1 MNAGTLETARLRHPA
16 GSRLAERSAAAG
28 AAPLRLLPPVVP
40 QQLVGEVGAGVR
52 RRPVTRLTRRGRV
65 VVLGL
70 TLVLMFGAGLAF
82 GSHADG
88 ADSRSA
94 VAPVRRTMVV
104 QPGQTLWG
112 IARSIEPAADPRW
125 TVERLIEINALPGA
139 EIEAG
144 RTLVLP

>member
-1 MNAGTLETARLRHPA
+1 
-16 GSRLAERSAAAG
+16 
-28 AAPLRLLPPVVP
+28 
-40 QQLVGEVGAGVR
+40 
-52 RRPVTRLTRRGRV
+52 
-65 VVLGL
+65 
-70 TLVLMFGAGLAF
+70 
-82 GSHADG
+82 
-88 ADSRSA
+88 
-94 VAPVRRTMVV
+94 MVV